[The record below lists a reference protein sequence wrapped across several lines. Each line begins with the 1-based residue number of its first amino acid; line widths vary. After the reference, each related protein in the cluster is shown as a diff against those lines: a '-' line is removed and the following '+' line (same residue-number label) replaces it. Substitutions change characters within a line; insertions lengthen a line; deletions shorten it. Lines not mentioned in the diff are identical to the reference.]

1 MSDSCLTSV
10 SAGQVAAATLS
21 AMPDETPQERSVA
34 KVRIGL
40 ALIGVVIL
48 VGLVMIAVVEA
59 PAGKALMFAIVVTAL
74 VRAYLLYRSLRR
86 EQRAT

>member
-1 MSDSCLTSV
+1 MCLTSV

-21 AMPDETPQERSVA
+21 AMPDEPPPERSVA

-48 VGLVMIAVVEA
+48 VALVMSVVVEA
-59 PAGKALMFAIVVTAL
+59 PAGKAIMFAIAVTAV

-86 EQRAT
+86 EQQAT

>member
-1 MSDSCLTSV
+1 M
-10 SAGQVAAATLS
+10 GPGPAATLS

-48 VGLVMIAVVEA
+48 VALVMVAVVEA
-59 PAGKALMFAIVVTAL
+59 PAGKALMFAIALTAM
-74 VRAYLLYRSLRR
+74 VRAYLLYRDLRR
-86 EQRAT
+86 EQQAA

>member
-1 MSDSCLTSV
+1 
-10 SAGQVAAATLS
+10 
-21 AMPDETPQERSVA
+21 MPDETPQEHSVT

-48 VGLVMIAVVEA
+48 VALVMAVVVES
-59 PAGKALMFAIVVTAL
+59 PVGKAVMFAIALTAL
-74 VRAYLLYRSLRR
+74 VRAYLLYRSLRQ

>member
-1 MSDSCLTSV
+1 
-10 SAGQVAAATLS
+10 
-21 AMPDETPQERSVA
+21 MPDEAPQERNVT

-48 VGLVMIAVVEA
+48 VGLVMLAVVES
-59 PAGKALMFAIVVTAL
+59 PAGKAVMFAIVVTAM

-86 EQRAT
+86 EQQAA

>member
-1 MSDSCLTSV
+1 
-10 SAGQVAAATLS
+10 
-21 AMPDETPQERSVA
+21 MPDETPRERSVT

-48 VGLVMIAVVEA
+48 VALVMAVVVEA
-59 PAGKALMFAIVVTAL
+59 PVGKAVMFAIALTAL

-86 EQRAT
+86 EQQAA

>member
-1 MSDSCLTSV
+1 M
-10 SAGQVAAATLS
+10 GPGPAATLS

-48 VGLVMIAVVEA
+48 VALVMVAVVEA
-59 PAGKALMFAIVVTAL
+59 PAGKALMFAIALTAM
-74 VRAYLLYRSLRR
+74 VRAYLLYRDLRR
-86 EQRAT
+86 EQQRSA